1 MNLYLIS
8 KGWEGFADRLQCLSH
23 CVAMALQHERVL
35 FVDWDDR
42 IWSHGEGGFFR
53 YFVLVDLCYV
63 TSAEAI
69 PRAMPVFPPF
79 WTRGLGL
86 PADEWIHK
94 VKDEVVFDLQ
104 KINPSEPVWVH
115 PGVGHRAFDFN
126 QLPLH
131 LRLSAQASQEIAP
144 LLKRVMPG
152 LPLVHLRGTDRPM
165 SEERWAAVRQA
176 APVACVISDDL
187 ALARRWMAESPQSV
201 LLSNTLVDDK
211 AAGHKLGGAA
221 LARYGLSKHAMNI
234 RLLADF
240 LLLANATQAHALN
253 EESLFF
259 KMARVFGACG
269 GVDKLLLPAPNAIH
283 IQGAY
288 IRPTNVAVQQ
298 LLAALPQLP

>member
-8 KGWEGFADRLQCLSH
+8 KGWEGFCDRLQCLSH
-23 CVAMALQHERVL
+23 CVGLAVQNQRVL

-42 IWSHGEGGFFR
+42 IWSHGEGGFFH
-53 YFVLVDLCYV
+53 YFDLVDLCYV

-115 PGVGHRAFDFN
+115 PGVGPRTFDFN

-131 LRLSAQASQEIAP
+131 LRLRTEAAHQIAP
-144 LLKRVMPG
+144 LLNSVVEG
-152 LPLVHLRGTDRPM
+152 LPVVHLRGTDRPM
-165 SEERWAAVRQA
+165 SEMRWAAVRKA

-187 ALARRWMAESPQSV
+187 ALARRWMKESPQSV
-201 LLSNTLVDDK
+201 LLSNTLVGDK
-211 AAGHKLGGAA
+211 AAGHKLDGTA
-221 LARYGLSKHAMNI
+221 LARYGLSKQAMNI

-240 LLLANATQAHALN
+240 LILANATEAHALN

-259 KMARVFGACG
+259 NMARLFGACG
-269 GVDKLLLPAPNAIH
+269 GVDKLMQPAPEAIH

-298 LLAALPQLP
+298 YLATQPGSS

>member
-8 KGWEGFADRLQCLSH
+8 KGWEGFADRFQCLSH
-23 CVAMALQHERVL
+23 CVNLALKHERVL

-42 IWSHGEGGFFR
+42 IWSHGEGGFSR
-53 YFVLVDLCYV
+53 YFDLVDLCYV
-63 TSAEAI
+63 TTAEAI
-69 PRAMPVFPPF
+69 PRTMPVFPPF
-79 WTRGLGL
+79 WTRGFGL

-94 VKDEVVFDLQ
+94 VKDEVCFDLQ
-104 KINPSEPVWVH
+104 QLAPSEPVWVH
-115 PGVGHRAFDFN
+115 PGVGFRAFDFH

-131 LRLSAQASQEIAP
+131 LRLSAEAVREITP
-144 LLKRVMPG
+144 LLNRVVGG
-152 LPLVHLRGTDRPM
+152 LPVVHLRGTDRPM
-165 SEERWAAVRQA
+165 SEARWAAVRQA

-187 ALARRWMAESPQSV
+187 ALVSRWIAESPQSV
-201 LLSNTLVDDK
+201 LLSDTLVEEK
-211 AAGHKLGGAA
+211 SAGHKLDGPA

-240 LLLANATQAHALN
+240 LILAKATEAHALN

-259 KMARVFGACG
+259 SLARLFGACG
-269 GVDKLLLPAPNAIH
+269 GVEKLMLPAPDAFH

-298 LLAALPQLP
+298 YLATQMGAG

>member
-8 KGWEGFADRLQCLSH
+8 KGWEGFADRFQCLSH
-23 CVAMALQHERVL
+23 CVSLALKHERVL

-42 IWSHGEGGFFR
+42 IWSHSDGGFFR
-53 YFVLVDLCYV
+53 YFNLVDLCYV
-63 TSAEAI
+63 TSTDAI
-69 PRAMPVFPPF
+69 PKTMPVFPRF

-94 VKDEVVFDLQ
+94 VKDEVAFDLNQ
-104 KINPSEPVWVH
+104 LNPGEPVWVH
-115 PGVGHRAFDFN
+115 AGIGFRAFDFN

-131 LRLSAQASQEIAP
+131 LRFSAEASHQITP
-144 LLKRVMPG
+144 LINQVVEG
-152 LPLVHLRGTDRPM
+152 LPVVHLRGTDRPM
-165 SEERWAAVRQA
+165 SEERWAAVRLA

-187 ALARRWMAESPQSV
+187 TLARRWMLESPQSV
-201 LLSNTLVDDK
+201 LISNTLVEDK
-211 AAGHKLGGAA
+211 AAGHKLDGAT

-240 LLLANATQAHALN
+240 LILAKADEAHALN

-259 KMARVFGACG
+259 KMARLFGACG
-269 GVDKLLLPAPNAIH
+269 GVDKLMLPAPDAIH

-288 IRPTNVAVQQ
+288 IRPTNVTVQQ
-298 LLAALPQLP
+298 FLATQLGSS